1 MKRTLSLILAALL
14 LASAMTA
21 CGGETK
27 ETNPVETN
35 AVETNAPATNAPETE
50 APTSTYD
57 PSVITEN
64 GVAKA
69 HIVVLDGADEL
80 EEYAA
85 EELAYHIKKVSGAE
99 VSITAQAETDSLPI
113 IIATPDTLP
122 ELEALF
128 ADDLAWIRDLG
139 EGTTRYGDDGFSI
152 RTHEGKIYIFGATA
166 KGALNGV
173 YDFIEENMGILWV
186 RANEDIGLIYDE
198 QPTVTV
204 SKTDYREKSPFRI
217 RGWHLCGGN
226 DPNDPNDSKTALMLA
241 RNKFSTTSEGNADY
255 GLTCYG
261 VAHNVKALIKN
272 SPIYDPNESEY
283 WCTNPEAKHVTY
295 EASPQINFFSDKAVK
310 AVAASIIR
318 DYKDTNEKYA
328 FIGIEDTVGW
338 GDVYPEQTEPFEYA
352 PGQFVEPDSTSYQS
366 TVFFTFVNKVARLVK
381 EELPDLSIGAFA
393 YHFSLTPPVCE
404 IDDNVC
410 VTYCTFK
417 ENLTTLT
424 EETWGDRA
432 VRDFKNLKG
441 WTEITGNIMV
451 YSYYGCMKCG
461 SIYSRPVWDR
471 LQSDAQFFAEHGFT
485 GVQAEGVADDEGNI
499 GWLKEYYGGVSPYT
513 NSNEWAMNALPF
525 WIYGKLL
532 WNPYEDV
539 EALIVEFC
547 DKVYGDASEAMQEY
561 YRLVQLGWKDGA
573 ELMST
578 EFNNIYELTTPPMTY
593 WDYFINVTVDD
604 INILEGIQDALNKA
618 WDAANDAEKE
628 HIRYMK
634 EIFDNPE
641 DHFVK

>member
-1 MKRTLSLILAALL
+1 MKRTLSLILAALM

-21 CGGETK
+21 CGGGEAK
-27 ETNPVETN
+27 ETEQSGETN
-35 AVETNAPATNAPETE
+35 AVETSAPATNIPETE
-50 APTSTYD
+50 SPASTYD
-57 PSVITEN
+57 TSMITEN

-99 VSITAQAETDSLPI
+99 VSITNEAEENSLPI

-122 ELEALF
+122 ELETLF

-139 EGTTRYGDDGFSI
+139 EGTTRYGDDGFAI

-204 SKTDYREKSPFRI
+204 SKTDYREKSPFAI
-217 RGWHLCGGN
+217 RGWHLCGGTN
-226 DPNDPNDSKTALMLA
+226 HSKPETSIMLA
-241 RNKFSTTSEGNADY
+241 RNKFSSTSLGNADY

-261 VAHNVKALIKN
+261 VTHNVKNLIKN
-272 SPIYDPNESEY
+272 SPIYDPNETEY
-283 WCTNPEAKHVTY
+283 WCTNLEGEHYSPERSA
-295 EASPQINFFSDKAVK
+295 QINYFSDKAVE
-310 AVAASIIR
+310 ATAASIIAA
-318 DYKDTNEKYA
+318 YKDSTEEYA
-328 FIGIEDTVGW
+328 FIGIEDGLW
-338 GDVYPEQTEPFEYA
+338 SDIYPEQTEPFEYA
-352 PGQFVEPDSTSYQS
+352 PGQFVGPSDLAYHS
-366 TVFFTFVNKVARLVK
+366 TVYFTFVNKVARLVK
-381 EELPDLSIGAFA
+381 EELPDLTIATFA
-393 YHFSLTPPVCE
+393 YFFTSTPPVCE
-404 IDDNVC
+404 IEDNVC
-410 VTYCTFK
+410 ITFCTYE

-424 EETWGDRA
+424 AEETWGNSPIL
-432 VRDFKNLKG
+432 DFKKLQG
-441 WTEITGNIMV
+441 WTDITNDIV
-451 YSYYGCMKCG
+451 IYSYYGCFKCG
-461 SIYSRPVWDR
+461 SIYSRPIWDR
-471 LQSDAQFFAEHGFT
+471 MQSDAQYYAEHGLV
-485 GVQAEGVADDEGNI
+485 GVQAEGVADDDGVI
-499 GWLKEYYGGVSPYT
+499 GSLKDYDDGVSPYT
-513 NSNEWAMNALPF
+513 NSDQWAMNALPF

-573 ELMST
+573 DLMST
-578 EFNNIYELTTPPMTY
+578 EFNNVYKFSTPPMTY

-634 EIFDNPE
+634 EIFDNAE
-641 DHFVK
+641 EHFMK